1 MMPDHTKNSHPAL
14 LKKREKEILQSFKQ
28 CSDWESKYK
37 RIIQWGRDMPPLD
50 SSLYEDRW
58 LVQGCQSQ
66 LWLYPQMKEGTLNFQ
81 GDSDALISKGLLAL
95 MLYFYSDLP
104 PVMILKQTPEF
115 IEQLDLTSHLTPSR
129 RGGLSS
135 LIKQIQ
141 NYAQVF
147 DLMKDQK

>member
-1 MMPDHTKNSHPAL
+1 MFNHTKSSYPATI
-14 LKKREKEILQSFKQ
+14 KKREEQILQSFKQ
-28 CSDWESKYK
+28 CSDWESKYRK
-37 RIIQWGRDMPPLD
+37 IIQWGKDMPPLD

-66 LWLYPQMKEGTLNFQ
+66 LWLYPQMKENLLNFR

-95 MLYFYSDLP
+95 MLHFYSDLP
-104 PVMILKQTPEF
+104 PVMILKQAPEF
-115 IEQLDLTSHLTPSR
+115 IEKLDLASHLSPSR

-141 NYAQVF
+141 NYAQAF
-147 DLMKDQK
+147 TLMKDQK